1 MHFLLAEWLITRILI
16 RGLLVVLAALVRVLL
31 RHAHGTFV
39 MLSGELGRILSLRG
53 EVATT
58 WIARIYFSL
67 RWLQVDVEGLVAI
80 SCLVW
85 PLIFRDRLS
94 VRVPLPVVLPVHQLL
109 MALGQQLSLQKLHIA
124 MVKLF
129 VRI

>member
-16 RGLLVVLAALVRVLL
+16 RGLLVVLGALVRVLL

-58 WIARIYFSL
+58 RIARIYFSL
-67 RWLQVDVEGLVAI
+67 RWLQVDVEGLIAI

-85 PLIFRDRLS
+85 PLILRDRLS
-94 VRVPLPVVLPVHQLL
+94 VRVPLPVVLPVQQLL